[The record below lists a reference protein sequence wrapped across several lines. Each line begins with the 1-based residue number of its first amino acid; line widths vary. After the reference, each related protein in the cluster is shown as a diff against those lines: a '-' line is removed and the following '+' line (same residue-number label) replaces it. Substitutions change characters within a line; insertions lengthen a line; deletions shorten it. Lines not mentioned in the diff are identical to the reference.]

1 MRGGG
6 VQEREKER
14 DEQAELV
21 QQVRANHTKE
31 LETLTRRVATLN
43 KTIQSR
49 DTQIID
55 MEQKLEDA
63 NRYLSQFCGAWTR
76 ADFKIN
82 IIKKW
87 ILP

>member
-63 NRYLSQFCGAWTR
+63 NRYLSQFGGA
-76 ADFKIN
+76 
-82 IIKKW
+82 
-87 ILP
+87 

>member
-1 MRGGG
+1 MAAM
-6 VQEREKER
+6 QEEVPALQAQAEAL
-14 DEQAELV
+14 QAELV

-63 NRYLSQFCGAWTR
+63 NRYLSQFCGA
-76 ADFKIN
+76 
-82 IIKKW
+82 
-87 ILP
+87 